1 MKVGFK
7 KLYEDSILPSY
18 GNKDESN
25 AGLDL
30 YAHYGATIH
39 AHSAAIFGT
48 GVAWEPFNWAVGYKP
63 FLLVNSRS
71 GLASNSGVEAS
82 NAGVVDVSY
91 RGEIKVKLYNNTD
104 KDVLIN
110 KGDRIAQGIV
120 IEIPHVEVVEL
131 TELSETTR
139 GDKGFGSSGK

>member
-7 KLYEDSILPSY
+7 KLYDDSIIPSY
-18 GNKDESN
+18 GNGDESN

-30 YAHYGATIH
+30 YAHYGAMIH
-39 AHSAAIFGT
+39 AHSYAIFGT
-48 GVAWEPFNWAVGYKP
+48 GVAWEPMYWTVGFKP

-71 GLASNSGVEAS
+71 GLAFNSGVEAS

-104 KDVLIN
+104 SDVLI
-110 KGDRIAQGIV
+110 KRGDRIAQGIV
-120 IEIPHVEVVEL
+120 MEIPHVEVTEL
-131 TELSETTR
+131 TELSDTTR